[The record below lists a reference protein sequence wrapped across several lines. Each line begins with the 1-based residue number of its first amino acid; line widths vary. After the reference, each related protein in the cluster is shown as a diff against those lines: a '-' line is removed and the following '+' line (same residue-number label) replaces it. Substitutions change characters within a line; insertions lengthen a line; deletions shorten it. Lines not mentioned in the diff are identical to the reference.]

1 MYELE
6 ASPPRTKKIEAIDD
20 DDDDDAHK
28 WQELK
33 QEPFLNETGET
44 PVKIRFKISTTGTL
58 VIADIKHLIST
69 AATEMKDKMR
79 QLVGP
84 YMNGA
89 STSDMDADA
98 ILRISCHNEFGGQKT
113 QNNAETKQNKLD
125 FP

>member
-1 MYELE
+1 ME

-89 STSDMDADA
+89 STSAMDA